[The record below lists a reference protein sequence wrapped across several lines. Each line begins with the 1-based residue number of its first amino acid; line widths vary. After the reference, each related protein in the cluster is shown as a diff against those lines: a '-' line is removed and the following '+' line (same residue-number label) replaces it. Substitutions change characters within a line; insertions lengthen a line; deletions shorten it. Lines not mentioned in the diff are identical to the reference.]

1 MEEQRTRHTS
11 VACFSSSEI
20 YKGRIMNDLEKLFL
34 SELRDIYDG
43 EQQLVEAL
51 PDMEKSAVSG
61 ELKRAFHEHWE
72 QTRNHVNRLERV
84 FQSIGE
90 KPSRKT
96 CRGLEGIID
105 EGEIT
110 AKEFEKNSALDA
122 ALIESGQKAEHYEIT
137 SYGTLCS
144 WAEELGRPEV
154 VSLLKENLSEEK
166 DADAKLTRLA
176 VSERNVEA
184 TRHDTEKSGK
194 VASMFKKMVS

>member
-1 MEEQRTRHTS
+1 
-11 VACFSSSEI
+11 
-20 YKGRIMNDLEKLFL
+20 MNDLEKLFL

-61 ELKRAFHEHWE
+61 RLKQAFHEHWE

-84 FQSIGE
+84 FETLGQ
-90 KPSRKT
+90 KPGRKT

-144 WAEELGRPEV
+144 WAEVLGRADAL
-154 VSLLKENLSEEK
+154 SLLKQNLNEEK
-166 DADAKLTRLA
+166 EADERLTRLA
-176 VSERNVEA
+176 EGERNLEA
-184 TRHDTEKSGK
+184 TQHDTEKSGEM
-194 VASMFKKMVS
+194 ASLFKKMVS